1 MRDLADL
8 TYVLPLKAS
17 GPADLE
23 LSQYVA
29 WLGSLMDV
37 VVVDGSPLPA
47 FAANATRWRDPVRH
61 LPVHSRS
68 LNGKVAGVCDGVG
81 AARTPWIVVADDDVR
96 YDEAALRAIADLLAR
111 HDVVVPQNYF
121 APARWHT
128 HWDTGRTLINRALRS
143 DYAGTIALRRE
154 AFVSTRG
161 YCGAVLFE
169 NLELIRTLL
178 AHGFEVHHARDLF
191 VARRPPSA
199 RHFAGQR
206 IRQAYDS
213 LAQPRRLA
221 AELSV
226 LPVVTLAVARRL
238 FWPLG
243 LAAVAVAAVAEAGR
257 RRHDGRAVFPWYLPL
272 LAPAW
277 LAERSVCSW
286 LALGCR
292 LRGGVRYSGQRLIR
306 AATPPA
312 VLRHRALRRPAIRPV
327 IGHAPP
333 GRRTISSTE
342 ASPGMRSVAERL
354 DG

>member
-1 MRDLADL
+1 MRDLQGL

-17 GPADLE
+17 SPADPE

-37 VVVDGSPLPA
+37 VVVDGSPRPA

-128 HWDTGRTLINRALRS
+128 HWDTGRTLINRALGS

-206 IRQAYDS
+206 VRQAYDS
-213 LAQPRRLA
+213 LAQPARLA
-221 AELSV
+221 VELSL
-226 LPVVTLAVARRL
+226 LPLLGIGVTRSRWVSPAAA
-238 FWPLG
+238 
-243 LAAVAVAAVAEAGR
+243 LAAMTVAEVGR
-257 RRHDGRAVFPWYLPL
+257 RRDGGRRVFS
-272 LAPAW
+272 W
-277 LAERSVCSW
+277 LATVSAPLWVAERAVCSW
-286 LALGCR
+286 LALGSF
-292 LRGGVRYSGQRLIR
+292 LRGGVRYAGRRLRI
-306 AATPPA
+306 AAHRRFSLSTSSCPEHA
-312 VLRHRALRRPAIRPV
+312 CSCALVLRDRPTRLHHQLVRA
-327 IGHAPP
+327 
-333 GRRTISSTE
+333 
-342 ASPGMRSVAERL
+342 
-354 DG
+354 

>member
-213 LAQPRRLA
+213 LAQPARLFVELSLLPLLGIGVNRSRWVAPAAALA
-221 AELSV
+221 AM
-226 LPVVTLAVARRL
+226 T
-238 FWPLG
+238 
-243 LAAVAVAAVAEAGR
+243 VAEVGR
-257 RRHDGRAVFPWYLPL
+257 RRDGGRRVFS
-272 LAPAW
+272 W
-277 LAERSVCSW
+277 LATVSAPLWVAERAVCSW
-286 LALGCR
+286 FALGSF
-292 LRGGVRYSGQRLIR
+292 LRGGVRY
-306 AATPPA
+306 A
-312 VLRHRALRRPAIRPV
+312 
-327 IGHAPP
+327 
-333 GRRTISSTE
+333 GRRLRIAAHRRSSLTT
-342 ASPGMRSVAERL
+342 SSCPERGCSCAL
-354 DG
+354 VQRDRPTRLHRQLVGA

>member
-1 MRDLADL
+1 MRDLEGL

-17 GPADLE
+17 SPADPE

-37 VVVDGSPLPA
+37 VVVDGSPRPA

-96 YDEAALRAIADLLAR
+96 YDEAALRAIADLLSR

-128 HWDTGRTLINRALRS
+128 HWDTGRTLINRALGS

-154 AFVSTRG
+154 AFVSIRG

-206 IRQAYDS
+206 VRQAYDS
-213 LAQPRRLA
+213 LAQPARLA
-221 AELSV
+221 VELSL
-226 LPVVTLAVARRL
+226 LPLLGIGVTRSRWVA
-238 FWPLG
+238 PAAA
-243 LAAVAVAAVAEAGR
+243 LAAMTVAEVGR
-257 RRHDGRAVFPWYLPL
+257 RRDGGRRVFS
-272 LAPAW
+272 W
-277 LAERSVCSW
+277 LATVSAPLWVAERAVCSW
-286 LALGCR
+286 LALGSF
-292 LRGGVRYSGQRLIR
+292 LRGGVRYAGRRLRIAAHRRSSLTTSSCPER
-306 AATPPA
+306 ACSCAL
-312 VLRHRALRRPAIRPV
+312 VLRDRP
-327 IGHAPP
+327 
-333 GRRTISSTE
+333 TL
-342 ASPGMRSVAERL
+342 L
-354 DG
+354 DRELVGA